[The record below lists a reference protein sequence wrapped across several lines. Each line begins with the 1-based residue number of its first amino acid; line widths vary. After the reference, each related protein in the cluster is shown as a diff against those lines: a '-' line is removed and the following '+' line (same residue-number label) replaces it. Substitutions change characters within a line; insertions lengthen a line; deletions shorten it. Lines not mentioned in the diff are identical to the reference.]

1 LPFQILINTW
11 STFYEAP
18 RKDGAFCVKCLQQI
32 KPGIKAFIVDPRPRP
47 LQ

>member
-18 RKDGAFCVKCLQQI
+18 CDGA
-32 KPGIKAFIVDPRPRP
+32 DNRR
-47 LQ
+47 